1 MVYFSLDAFEY
12 TKSISNR
19 SKFSVSSTDYAEA
32 KEKFIAFYKTAYP
45 DGRRAPITL
54 FYMTCD
60 ENDNG
65 IAVLRSWNYGGT
77 DDLP

>member
-1 MVYFSLDAFEY
+1 MVYFSIDAFEF
-12 TKSISNR
+12 TKSLKNR

-32 KEKFIAFYKTAYP
+32 KEKFIALYKTAYP

-60 ENDNG
+60 EDDNG
-65 IAVLRSWNYGGT
+65 IAVLRSWNYEGT
-77 DDLP
+77 DELP